1 MKCLG
6 RFMILPECDLWS
18 YLCQTKKPIVLY
30 GMGNGADRILNEL
43 ERLGVKASGV
53 FASDDFV
60 RGQNFRGYTVE
71 KYSDLEQR
79 LGEMIIL
86 VAFGTQR
93 REVIDNI
100 LSLSQKQELYSVD
113 VPVFGE
119 GVFNLDFAKANIEK
133 IEKVY
138 SMLCDEK
145 SKKVYED
152 IINFKLSGKIQYLFD
167 CQTEPKEAYDN
178 VLRLGSDEVYM
189 DLGAFT
195 GDTVEE
201 FIRNVGTYRRIYAV
215 EPDKRSF
222 KRLCENT
229 SGLLNIELFNNGIS
243 DKNETLLF
251 AMKGGRNSNAAAKGK
266 EVEALSVDSLLGGKE
281 VSYIKID
288 VEGCESKA
296 ISGAKNTITEYK
308 PKMLVSAYHRAEDIF
323 SLPLEV
329 AQIRKDYKLAIRHYE
344 YIPAWDTNFYFV

>member
-1 MKCLG
+1 
-6 RFMILPECDLWS
+6 MILPKCDLWS
-18 YLCQTKKPIVLY
+18 HLCRTQKPIVLY
-30 GMGNGADRILNEL
+30 GMGNGADRILDEL

-71 KYSDLEQR
+71 KYSVLEQR

-100 LSLSQKQELYSVD
+100 LLLSQKQELYSVD

-119 GVFNLDFAKANIEK
+119 GVFNLDFAESNIEK

-145 SKKVYED
+145 SKEVYES
-152 IINFKLSGKIQYLFD
+152 IINFKLSGNIQYLLD
-167 CQTEPKEAYDN
+167 CQTEPSEAYKD
-178 VLRLGSDEVYM
+178 VLKLGTGEVYM

-201 FIRNVGTYRRIYAV
+201 FINNVGEYRRIYAV

-222 KRLCENT
+222 KRLCDNAE
-229 SGLLNIELFNNGIS
+229 GLSDIELFNNGIS
-243 DKNETLLF
+243 DKNETLFF
-251 AMKGGRNSNAAAKGK
+251 AMKGGRNSNATTKGK
-266 EVEALSVDSLLGGKE
+266 AVEALSVDSLLGGKE
-281 VSYIKID
+281 VTYIKFD

-296 ISGAKNTITEYK
+296 IMGAKNTIAEYK
-308 PKMLVSAYHRAEDIF
+308 PKMLVSAYHRVEDIF

-329 AQIRKDYKLAIRHYE
+329 AEIRKDYKLAIRHYE
-344 YIPAWDTNFYFV
+344 YIPAWDTNFYFF